1 MLTQYMNRFINSF
14 DQRKTVNSLQK
25 IVTSKEGAIGIA
37 TAVILMAGVSV
48 YKSKKKF
55 NRGCPRV
62 PDSNFL
68 FGCSEDYLKD
78 PQGFIEKWR
87 KELGD
92 VYCANLLG
100 DETVIVSGP
109 QALEIFNNK
118 NLSFL
123 DGIFRNFNSILL
135 TDSAFT
141 IKDGSESL
149 TELIIQS
156 LNPNLDHYTPRI
168 IESLTAA
175 FHEYVGQVPAEGLL
189 FEHGFPII
197 QHMVAKAS
205 ATVFVGPELAKN
217 EKLVD
222 SFKNMVSEVGSEL
235 VPRPLMALFPSLNYI
250 RMWYIGK
257 TSPKVKK
264 HRKQLADALKPE
276 IDRRLKAMALN
287 DSNWERPDDIL
298 QNIIESKQRPKRMTI
313 HVFTLEVL
321 TQFIFTALHT
331 TAENGTI
338 AFYRILSKPGLMD
351 ELYEEQKQVL
361 EKQGYDK
368 DCGPEVFTRSTFN
381 KFVKLDSAIRE
392 AFRIKNVYIDL
403 GHKNISKENVVLS
416 GGAVV
421 KPGELVHPN
430 IYANH
435 TDPRYQDDPNN
446 LYEYNPYRY
455 LGVDKSVIKTG
466 VDYLFFG
473 SGPHSCP
480 GRFFASLEIKIMIS
494 FIIRYY
500 QLTPQGNITF
510 PTQDRE
516 HHPTDAAFKLIPR
529 K

>member
-1 MLTQYMNRFINSF
+1 MLTQYINRFINNF
-14 DQRKTVNSLQK
+14 DQRKTVDNLQK
-25 IVTSKEGAIGIA
+25 MVTSKEGAIGIA
-37 TAVILMAGVSV
+37 TAVILMAGMSV

-68 FGCSEDYLKD
+68 FGCSEDYLND

-123 DGIFRNFNSILL
+123 DGIFRTVLKLLLISLYNF
-135 TDSAFT
+135 
-141 IKDGSESL
+141 
-149 TELIIQS
+149 
-156 LNPNLDHYTPRI
+156 NPNLDHYTPRI
-168 IESLTAA
+168 IASLTAA
-175 FHEYVGQVPAEGLL
+175 FDEFVGDVPAEGKK
-189 FEHGFPII
+189 FDHGFRLI

-205 ATVFVGPELAKN
+205 ATVFVGAELAKN
-217 EKLVD
+217 EHLID
-222 SFKNMVSEVGSEL
+222 SFKNMVLEVGSEL
-235 VPRPLMALFPSLNYI
+235 TPRPLMALFPSLNYI

-276 IDRRLKAMALN
+276 IDRRLKAMSLN
-287 DSNWERPDDIL
+287 DSNWERPDDVL
-298 QNIIESKQRPKRMTI
+298 QNIIESKQRPKRMNI
-313 HVFTLEVL
+313 HIFTLEVL

-331 TAENGTI
+331 TAENGTV

-351 ELYEEQKQVL
+351 ELFEEQKQVL
-361 EKQGYDK
+361 EKQGFDQNS
-368 DCGPEVFTRSTFN
+368 GPEVFTRSTFN

-392 AFRIKNVYIDL
+392 AFRMKNVYVDL
-403 GHKNISKENVVLS
+403 GHKNMSKENVVLS

-435 TDPRYQDDPNN
+435 TDPRYQYNPDN

-455 LGVDKSVIKTG
+455 LGTDNKSSIKTG

-473 SGPHSCP
+473 HSTHACP

-510 PTQDRE
+510 PTKDRD
-516 HHPTDAAFKLIPR
+516 HHPTDAAFKLVPR